1 MGLRSGNTTII
12 LEETGESG
20 SDREEYLEDL
30 YVEIQKENKEIKAKI
45 KENEELTSQI
55 RTMAGFIERSNAES
69 TQPIAVKT
77 RADATAALAEAD
89 KHEED
94 LEDKVTERPSANLN
108 YLKGRK
114 LRKNRARKTNSRCKN
129 IRK

>member
-77 RADATAALAEAD
+77 KTDATTALAEAD

-94 LEDKVTERPSANLN
+94 LYFLS
-108 YLKGRK
+108 
-114 LRKNRARKTNSRCKN
+114 SW
-129 IRK
+129 